1 MRKRIKKIFKNTEK
15 KPDVI
20 IIKNSVEPFI
30 DENFFYVTNLKTGI
44 FEGAAAF
51 LYPDGNIDL
60 LVSELEAETAKGAK
74 ADIFIYK
81 NEKDFIDTIKKKVS
95 KCKNIGVNFKK
106 ITFNDFL
113 KIEKYINKSNFYDIS
128 SSFEKTRIIKDENE
142 IQTIKRA
149 CNIADKVVEKIPN
162 ILSDGMFEYEL
173 AAEINYQLQ
182 KNGAEKP
189 AFDTISSFGENS
201 AEPHYSHGN
210 TKLKKGEIVL
220 CDFGACYN
228 KYNSDITRSFI
239 FGKASQKQKDMYET
253 VLIAQKTGLE
263 NVCAGKLAKDV
274 HKKVEEKINK
284 TQFKGRFIHST
295 GHSLGMCV
303 HDGTERISVN
313 SDLELKGN
321 MVFTIEPGIYLPG
334 FGGIRIEDDIIIKKE
349 GFELLTRSPKELIE
363 II

>member
-1 MRKRIKKIFKNTEK
+1 MRKRIKRIFDNTEK

-30 DENFFYVTNLKTGI
+30 DENFFYATDLKTGL

-74 ADIFIYK
+74 ADILIYK
-81 NEKDFIDTIKKKVS
+81 NEKDFFGTIKKRVS

-106 ITFNDFL
+106 ITFNDLL
-113 KIEKYINKSNFYDIS
+113 KIEKHLNKSNFYDIS
-128 SSFEKTRIIKDENE
+128 KSFEKTRIIKDENE
-142 IQTIKRA
+142 IQTIKKA
-149 CNIADKVVEKIPN
+149 CNIADMVVNKIPN
-162 ILSDGMFEYEL
+162 ILTDGMFEYEL
-173 AAEINYQLQ
+173 AAEINYLLQ

-189 AFDTISSFGENS
+189 AFDTISSFGKNS

-210 TKLKKGEIVL
+210 VELKKGDIVL

-239 FGKASQKQKDMYET
+239 FGKASKKQKEMFET
-253 VLIAQKTGLE
+253 VLIAQRTGLE
-263 NVCAGKLAKDV
+263 NVSAGALAKYV
-274 HKKVEEKINK
+274 HKKVEEKINR

-303 HDGTERISVN
+303 HDGSERISVN
-313 SDLELKGN
+313 SDLELREN

-334 FGGIRIEDDIIIKKE
+334 FGGIRIEDDIIVKKD

-363 II
+363 IV